1 MTQND
6 PGNDYPLSE
15 VPMHARKGLASTA
28 MVLLGFTFFT
38 ATMFAGGKL
47 GVAFGFAEMLT
58 IIVIGNLLLGLYAA
72 GWATSPSRA
81 GSIRCSWAAS
91 VSARWAASSVT

>member
-15 VPMHARKGLASTA
+15 VPMHARKSFASTA
-28 MVLLGFTFFT
+28 MVFLGFTFFT

-47 GVAFGFAEMLT
+47 GVAFSFGEMMAV
-58 IIVIGNLLLGLYAA
+58 IVVGNLLLVCWRSNSSSCKPRLPVRR
-72 GWATSPSRA
+72 ATICRLP
-81 GSIRCSWAAS
+81 
-91 VSARWAASSVT
+91 RWMSKV

>member
-6 PGNDYPLSE
+6 SGNDYPLSE
-15 VPMHARKGLASTA
+15 VPLHARKGLASTA

-47 GVAFGFAEMLT
+47 GVAFGFAELMAV
-58 IIVIGNLLLGLYAA
+58 IIVGNCARFVGGRPRLHAFK
-72 GWATSPSRA
+72 S
-81 GSIRCSWAAS
+81 GSTRY
-91 VSARWAASSVT
+91 